1 MNALWSFVI
10 SIVLGGVLGLLSAWF
25 DKKDRAIA
33 GILGLVIVC
42 LGSLVA
48 IYFEMRQLRL
58 DQTETLRG
66 AVPILRSDV
75 WKAVV
80 KDVADYDR
88 QEPDTSFTAILEDP
102 VRKNIETSLNQATNG
117 TIDVEDKGDVV
128 RITSELMDQAR
139 TSVEAT
145 SFVDPKEWWKSNIG
159 DNYLTDMRKA
169 KNHVPTFT
177 RVFLLGST
185 DEARLLTS
193 IFQAQ
198 RQIGVDVR
206 YACAATIP
214 QSLRRDFIVIDG
226 VVAADL
232 ALDQERHFEH
242 ASFYSTRQIAGT
254 LDRQFR
260 DLLYYAS
267 PYNPRAEVNCPT
279 LSAEESRKGRQ

>member
-10 SIVLGGVLGLLSAWF
+10 SIVLGVVLGLLAVWF
-25 DKKDRAIA
+25 DEKDRAIA
-33 GILGLVIVC
+33 GVLGLVIVC
-42 LGSLVA
+42 LGGLIT

-102 VRKNIETSLNQATNG
+102 VRKNIETYLNQATNG

-145 SFVDPKEWWKSNIG
+145 SFVDPKDWWKSSIG
-159 DNYLTDMRKA
+159 DNYLIDMRKT
-169 KNHVPTFT
+169 KKHVPTFT

-185 DEARLLTS
+185 DEARLLNP

-206 YACAATIP
+206 YACAAAIP

-232 ALDQERHFEH
+232 ALNQERHFER
-242 ASFYSTRQIAGT
+242 ASFYSTRQVAGA

-260 DLLYYAS
+260 DLLYYAT
-267 PYNPRAEVNCPT
+267 PYSSKTEVICPT
-279 LSAEESRKGRQ
+279 LSDEESKRDRH

>member
-10 SIVLGGVLGLLSAWF
+10 SIVLGVVLGLLAVWF
-25 DKKDRAIA
+25 DEKDRAIA
-33 GILGLVIVC
+33 GVLGLVIVC
-42 LGSLVA
+42 LGGLIT

-102 VRKNIETSLNQATNG
+102 VRKNIETYLNQATNG

-145 SFVDPKEWWKSNIG
+145 SFVDPKDWWKSSIG
-159 DNYLTDMRKA
+159 DNYLIDMRKT
-169 KNHVPTFT
+169 KKHVPTFT

-185 DEARLLTS
+185 DEARLLNP

-198 RQIGVDVR
+198 RQIGVDV
-206 YACAATIP
+206 T
-214 QSLRRDFIVIDG
+214 
-226 VVAADL
+226 
-232 ALDQERHFEH
+232 
-242 ASFYSTRQIAGT
+242 
-254 LDRQFR
+254 
-260 DLLYYAS
+260 
-267 PYNPRAEVNCPT
+267 
-279 LSAEESRKGRQ
+279 